1 MVTRFAAAKGG
12 GRGVDPGYDAPSQ
25 TMTGVVSHRGMKRAA
40 IVVVLAAML
49 APAAGAQR
57 ASRPA
62 DDWMAVLESPE
73 RVAGLRIPEVVAAM
87 KVRPGD
93 VVVDLGAGS
102 GLFVVPLS
110 RAAGARGKVLAVEID
125 RNFFP
130 HIQQKA
136 KAAGVTNVQTI
147 AGDPTDPKL
156 PEPVDVALLHDVLHH
171 IDNPASYIKSLSKY
185 LKPAARI
192 VIVDY
197 LATQGPHRDDPAL
210 QVGKDEAATLLAA
223 IGFKPVGDVALFPDK
238 YFVIYQR

>member
-1 MVTRFAAAKGG
+1 MR
-12 GRGVDPGYDAPSQ
+12 
-25 TMTGVVSHRGMKRAA
+25 RAA
-40 IVVVLAAML
+40 IVFVLAAVL

-62 DDWMAVLESPE
+62 DEWLATLESPA
-73 RVAGLRIPEVVAAM
+73 RVADLKIPEVVAAM

-93 VVVDLGAGS
+93 VVADLGAGS
-102 GLFVVPLS
+102 GLFVVPLA
-110 RAAGARGKVLAVEID
+110 RAAGAKGKVLAVEID

-171 IDNPASYIKSLSKY
+171 IEDPAAYIKSLSRY
-185 LKPAARI
+185 LKPASRI
-192 VIVDY
+192 VVVDY
-197 LATQGPHRDDPAL
+197 LSKQGPHRDDPSL
-210 QVGKDEAATLLAA
+210 QVGREEAAKLMAA
-223 IGFKPVGDVALFPDK
+223 IGFRPVDNVSLFPDK
-238 YFVIYQR
+238 YFVVYGR